1 MAMRELAL
9 HILDVARNS
18 IEAGATAIEL
28 TVVEDPQRNLLEF
41 TIQDNGSGMPAEETA
56 QAADPFYSTR
66 ATRRVGLGLS
76 MLKAACERSGGGLGI
91 SSKPGEGTTVHGWL
105 QLTNIDR
112 PPLGD
117 MGKVVQALACEADHT
132 TVRYRHRAKQR
143 VFEIDTR
150 ELQRELGDVPV
161 TDPRVLCWLAE
172 FVKNGILNVGSK
184 A

>member
-1 MAMRELAL
+1 MRELSL

-18 IEAGATAIEL
+18 IEAGATAIDL
-28 TVVEDPQRNLLEF
+28 TVAENAQDNLLEF
-41 TIQDNGSGMPAEETA
+41 TIQDNGCGMAAEQVA

-66 ATRRVGLGLS
+66 TTRRVGLGLA
-76 MLKAACERSGGGLGI
+76 MLKAACERSGGDLQI
-91 SSKPGEGTTVHGWL
+91 TSQPGVGTTVHGRL
-105 QLTNIDR
+105 QLAHIDR

-132 TVRYRHRAKQR
+132 TVRYRHRASRR

-150 ELQRELGDVPV
+150 ELQRELGEVPV

-172 FVKNGILNVGSK
+172 FVKNGIVNVGSK

>member
-1 MAMRELAL
+1 MRELAL

-28 TVVEDPQRNLLEF
+28 TVVENLQDNLLEV
-41 TIQDNGSGMPAEETA
+41 TIQDNGSGMGPEEVA

-66 ATRRVGLGLS
+66 TTRQVGLGLS
-76 MLKAACERSGGGLGI
+76 LLEAACKRSGGDLQI
-91 SSKPGEGTTVHGWL
+91 SSKPGEGTTVQGRL

-117 MGKVVQALACEADHT
+117 MGKVVQALACGADQT
-132 TVRYRHRAKQR
+132 SVRYRHRASQR
-143 VFEIDTR
+143 LFEIDTR

-172 FVKNGILNVGSK
+172 FVRNGILNVGSK